1 MNKDRNK
8 RIKYICYYDV
18 IDSSEER
25 GYSMAAINKLNYIF
39 STLNN
44 NGIGVDIISMS
55 GAVGDSCKLY
65 FSSKKNIGINTLKL
79 FTSFSTAKKSYML
92 KRTNFILLNIQLFLY
107 LLFRIR
113 RHEEIVV
120 YHSLGYVK
128 MLNILKRLKNF
139 SIVGEI
145 EEIYQDAVSCSPST
159 CQAEYLF
166 FELCDKY
173 IFPTELLNDTVN
185 HSNKPHI
192 IIHGTYQVD
201 LPITDKF
208 SDGKI
213 HVVYAGTFDQRK
225 GGGIAAVATAEWLPS
240 NYQIHICGFGTE
252 EEIMQMQNLIT
263 DINAKS
269 GANVCYEGL
278 KKGIDYIN
286 LLQKC
291 HIGLS
296 TQDPS
301 EAFNATSFP
310 SKILSYM
317 SNGLEVVS
325 IAIPA
330 ITQSA
335 VGEHIYYYKTPT
347 AKAIAETIIDIPI
360 VSHKDTRKIVQNL
373 SMQFEIDI
381 LSLLETNK

>member
-1 MNKDRNK
+1 MSNK
-8 RIKYICYYDV
+8 RIKYICYYDT

-39 STLNN
+39 STLNS
-44 NGIGVDIISMS
+44 NGIWIDIISMS
-55 GAVGDSCKLY
+55 GATGDSCKLY
-65 FSSKKNIGINTLKL
+65 FASKKNIGINTLKL
-79 FTSFSTAKKSYML
+79 FTSFSTAKNIHLL
-92 KRTNFILLNIQLFLY
+92 KRINYVLLNLQLFLY
-107 LLFRIR
+107 LLFHTR
-113 RHEEIVV
+113 RNEEIIV
-120 YHSLGYVK
+120 YHSLGYVR
-128 MLNILKRLKNF
+128 MLNTLKHIKNF

-145 EEIYQDAVSCSPST
+145 EEIYQDVVPCSQSV

-166 FELCDKY
+166 FDLCDKY
-173 IFPTELLNDTVN
+173 IFPTKLLNEKLN
-185 HSNKPHI
+185 HSGKPNI

-201 LPITDKF
+201 PPITDKF
-208 SDGKI
+208 SDGKT
-213 HVVYAGTFDQRK
+213 HVIYAGTFDQRK
-225 GGGIAAVATAEWLPS
+225 GGCIAAAAAEWLPA

-252 EEIMQMQNLIT
+252 DEITHMQGLIANT
-263 DINAKS
+263 NAKS
-269 GANVCYEGL
+269 QASVCYEGL
-278 KKGIDYIN
+278 KKGNDYIG

-296 TQDPS
+296 TQDPA

-335 VGEHIYYYKTPT
+335 VGEYIHYYNTPT
-347 AKAIAETIIDIPI
+347 AKAIAETIIGISIDPN
-360 VSHKDTRKIVQNL
+360 KDTRRIVQKL
-373 SMQFEIDI
+373 SAQFENDI
-381 LSLLETNK
+381 IKLLKIKLN